1 MTTHARPGDS
11 VPAAKLTLYGSIG
24 TALIGAVSAIIV
36 QVVNHDNVSTVSKG
50 SPPTTITPTASQESD
65 RGSANQFVIS
75 GTGDVTV
82 SGSAQQDVN
91 GMFVLIGPKPS
102 GGYWAGYG
110 KVLNQQWQ
118 ADVATDPPWQN
129 YTITAYPYF
138 GPSGGAPP
146 GAPPVPK
153 ATSEPA
159 VPAVAPAGRLVSE
172 TTRQTALKFAF
183 QTEPPTP
190 PPPPPDQLVDCAEQF
205 GPSCFTGPGFGPPSV
220 YQPKQ

>member
-1 MTTHARPGDS
+1 VS
-11 VPAAKLTLYGSIG
+11 AAKLTLYGSIG

-36 QVVNHDNVSTVSKG
+36 QMVNHDNVSPVSNG
-50 SPPTTITPTASQESD
+50 TPPTNITPTARQVSD
-65 RGSANQFVIS
+65 RGSAVIS

-91 GMFVLIGPKPS
+91 GMFVLIGPRPS
-102 GGYWAGYG
+102 GGYWVGYAN
-110 KVLNQQWQ
+110 VVNQHWQ
-118 ADVATDPPWQN
+118 ANVATEPPWQN
-129 YTITAYPYF
+129 YTIEAYPYF

-159 VPAVAPAGRLVSE
+159 VPAVAPGGRLVSE
-172 TTRQTALKFAF
+172 TTSQTALKFTF
-183 QTEPPTP
+183 QTPGPTTP
-190 PPPPPDQLVDCAEQF
+190 PPPPPDQIVDCAVQF

-220 YQPKQ
+220 YQSKQ